1 MRPRDP
7 PSWRLRLLPLRP
19 GSYPSATQC
28 NPVRRQRAPPARA
41 PVRPGGGPGAIP
53 GPAGVALAPRRLPP
67 QNGGMKAIRSPRLAV
82 RALILRDARLLLVNA
97 YAGGISDLWCAP
109 GGGVERHQSLDANLT
124 REVFEETGLT
134 VRVGALALI
143 SEFHDPAHDFHQV
156 EMFYRCEISG
166 GRLRDDWRDPDAVVN
181 ARHFFSAAE
190 LADLRF
196 KPDLL
201 AEVAFSPGG
210 PVRYDPLEVIVP

>member
-1 MRPRDP
+1 MKE
-7 PSWRLRLLPLRP
+7 
-19 GSYPSATQC
+19 
-28 NPVRRQRAPPARA
+28 
-41 PVRPGGGPGAIP
+41 IP
-53 GPAGVALAPRRLPP
+53 
-67 QNGGMKAIRSPRLAV
+67 SPRLAV
-82 RALILRDARLLLVNA
+82 RALILHDARLLLVNA
-97 YAGGISDLWCAP
+97 YAGGVSDLWCAP
-109 GGGVERHQSLDANLT
+109 GGGVERHQSLAENLT

-134 VRVGALALI
+134 VSVGALALI

-156 EMFYRCEISG
+156 EMFYHCEITG
-166 GRLRDDWRDPDAVVN
+166 GSLRDDWRDPDAVVS
-181 ARHFFSAAE
+181 ARRFFSAAE